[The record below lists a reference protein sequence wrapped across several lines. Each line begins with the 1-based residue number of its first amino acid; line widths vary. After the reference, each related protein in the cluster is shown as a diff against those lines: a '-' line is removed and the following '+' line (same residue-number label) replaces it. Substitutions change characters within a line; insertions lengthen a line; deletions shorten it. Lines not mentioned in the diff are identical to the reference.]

1 MAFQSNDGFYQS
13 DYNNE
18 QYASQGF
25 NQQPTDNYYGNTGG
39 AGYGYDNSGGFD
51 AGYGQYPAQQP
62 TMMVPGG
69 NQQYSGQIMQPQVPP
84 ATSGGGIPGAYSNGF
99 DDEPPL
105 LEELGINFDHIYQ
118 KTFAVLNPFRK
129 PDSGIIKET
138 DLTGPLCFCLALG
151 ATLLLGGKVS
161 FGYIYGIG
169 GCGVVA
175 LYLLLNIMSEDGVG
189 IGCVASVVGYC
200 ILPMVFLSSMSI
212 ILSLTGAL
220 GVILTAVTV
229 GWCSFSASNLFV
241 LGLSMQSQ
249 QLLVAYPCA
258 LLYGVFALITVF

>member
-13 DYNNE
+13 DYNND

-25 NQQPTDNYYGNTGG
+25 NQQPADNYYGNSG
-39 AGYGYDNSGGFD
+39 GYGYDNSGYD
-51 AGYGQYPAQQP
+51 AGYGYPAQQP
-62 TMMVPGG
+62 SMMVPGG
-69 NQQYSGQIMQPQVPP
+69 NQQYTGQIMQPQAPP
-84 ATSGGGIPGAYSNGF
+84 ASPGGLHDGYSGGF

-129 PDSGIIKET
+129 TDSSIIKET

-175 LYLLLNIMSEDGVG
+175 LYLLLNIMSDDGVG

-200 ILPMVFLSSMSI
+200 ILPMVFLSSISVLM
-212 ILSLTGAL
+212 SLTGML
-220 GVILTAVTV
+220 GVVLTALTV

-241 LGLSMQSQ
+241 LGLQMQSQ

>member
-13 DYNNE
+13 DYNNQD
-18 QYASQGF
+18 QYGSQGY
-25 NQQPTDNYYGNTGG
+25 NQQQPDNYYGNNG
-39 AGYGYDNSGGFD
+39 GYGYEGNGGFD
-51 AGYGQYPAQQP
+51 ANYGQYAQQQP
-62 TMMVPGG
+62 SMMTPGG
-69 NQQYSGQIMQPQVPP
+69 NQAYSGQIMQPQVPV
-84 ATSGGGIPGAYSNGF
+84 ASSGSLADTYSNGF
-99 DDEPPL
+99 DEEPPL

-118 KTFAVLNPFRK
+118 KTFAVLNPLRQTE
-129 PDSGIIKET
+129 SSIIKET
-138 DLTGPLCFCLALG
+138 DLAGPLCFCLALG

-200 ILPMVFLSSMSI
+200 ILPMVFLSTISVL
-212 ILSLTGAL
+212 LSLKGAL
-220 GVILTAVTV
+220 GVILTAITV